1 MGLLTSSQATFTNLE
16 EYSEIIIGT
25 QTASTGAWTGKAN
38 LLPPLKDGQQITYWL
53 PYAGSGNA
61 TLNLTLADGSSTGAV
76 NCYYSGTT
84 RLTTHYAAGNAIH
97 MTYRKDAVIAGSST
111 KYTGWW
117 ADANYTTGDNNQLRI
132 ANSIKAKTAI
142 TANRLIVGDS
152 NGFFHL
158 AAGVAFDVN
167 KPIVYRTAALSAGS
181 TSTSSNYISYSNVAL
196 ANNLT
201 GFTGTN
207 GESCYIVG
215 TLNGTVFT
223 PATDFFTTTQPTEAD
238 GNVYI
243 LLGLMVSTTNCS
255 LYPEHPMFRYSGD
268 GFKSFGQIAYEAQ
281 EQADENAE
289 AIGDVDSL
297 VHECYAAIS
306 KTSSEIMSEVRE
318 TYISK
323 TDLET
328 VRRDFETSIT
338 QNSKEIRM
346 DFTTITDEIKDNV
359 ASNQQLIEEYIRF
372 RGALIELGKVGN
384 SFTAELS
391 NEQLAFKEN
400 GQTIAYIS
408 NQSLVITN
416 AEIRYKL
423 SLGTE
428 ERGWF
433 DFIPRS
439 SGNLSIVWRGA
450 TTS

>member
-1 MGLLTSSQATFTNLE
+1 MAVLTSSQATFTNVE

-25 QTASTGAWTGKAN
+25 QTASTGSWKGVAN

-61 TLNLTLADGSSTGAV
+61 TLNLTLADGSTTGAV

-97 MTYRKDAVIAGSST
+97 MTYRKDAKIGSSAT
-111 KYTGWW
+111 LYTGWW

-152 NGFFHL
+152 GGFFHL
-158 AAGVAFDVN
+158 AANVAFDVN
-167 KPIVYRTAALSAGS
+167 KPIIYRTSALSAGS
-181 TSTSSNYISYSNVAL
+181 GSTSGNYISYSNVAL

-215 TLNGTVFT
+215 TLEGTVFT
-223 PATDFFTTTQPTEAD
+223 PAETFFTTTQPTEPD

-255 LYPEHPMFRYSGD
+255 LYPEHPMYRFSG
-268 GFKSFGQIAYEAQ
+268 GSFKSFGQIAYEAQ
-281 EQADENAE
+281 ELAEEASSAVDEVE
-289 AIGDVDSL
+289 TRVR
-297 VHECYAAIS
+297 ECFSEIA
-306 KTSSEIMSEVRE
+306 KTSEEIRSTVSE
-318 TYISK
+318 TYLSK

-328 VRRDFETSIT
+328 IRRDFQTQIT
-338 QNSKEIRM
+338 QSSSEIRM
-346 DFTTITDEIKDNV
+346 DFTTITNEISDTV
-359 ASNQQLIEEYIRF
+359 AANQTLIEEYIRF

-384 SFTAELS
+384 AFTAELS

-408 NQSLVITN
+408 NQSLVITS
-416 AEIRYKL
+416 AEIRSRL
-423 SLGTE
+423 SLGAS

-433 DFIPRS
+433 DFVPRAT
-439 SGNLSIVWRGA
+439 GNLSILWRDA
-450 TTS
+450 TT

>member
-1 MGLLTSSQATFTNLE
+1 MAVLTSSQATFTNVE
-16 EYSEIIIGT
+16 EYTEIIIGT
-25 QTASTGAWTGKAN
+25 QTASTGSWKGVAN

-61 TLNLTLADGSSTGAV
+61 TLNLTLADGSTTGAV

-97 MTYRKDAVIAGSST
+97 MTYRKDAKIGSST
-111 KYTGWW
+111 TLYTGWW

-152 NGFFHL
+152 GGFFHL
-158 AAGVAFDVN
+158 AANVVFDVN
-167 KPIVYRTAALSAGS
+167 KPIIYRTSALSAGS
-181 TSTSSNYISYSNVAL
+181 GSTSGNYISYSNVAL

-201 GFTGTN
+201 GFSGTS

-215 TLNGTVFT
+215 TLEGTVFT
-223 PATDFFTTTQPTEAD
+223 PAETFFTTTQPTEAD

-255 LYPEHPMFRYSGD
+255 LYPEHPMYRFSG
-268 GFKSFGQIAYEAQ
+268 GSFKSFGQIAYEAQ
-281 EQADENAE
+281 ELAEEASSAVDEVE
-289 AIGDVDSL
+289 TRVR
-297 VHECYAAIS
+297 ECFSEIA
-306 KTSSEIMSEVRE
+306 KTSEEIRSTVSE
-318 TYISK
+318 TYLSK

-328 VRRDFETSIT
+328 IRRDFQTQIT
-338 QNSKEIRM
+338 QSSSEIRM
-346 DFTTITDEIKDNV
+346 DFTTITNEISDTV
-359 ASNQQLIEEYIRF
+359 AANQTLIEEYIRF

-384 SFTAELS
+384 AFTAELS

-408 NQSLVITN
+408 NQSLVITS
-416 AEIRYKL
+416 AEIRSRL
-423 SLGTE
+423 SLGAS

-433 DFIPRS
+433 DFVPRAT
-439 SGNLSIVWRGA
+439 GNLSILWRDA
-450 TTS
+450 TT